1 MTFVEFQNGY
11 DMVPHSWIFECLQM
25 FGQQKIH
32 KINVLQTSMS
42 DWKIE
47 LFAYNNHLESM
58 SMKKGIFL
66 KDLFYSVVPY
76 AILYGSQDAGKRLSL
91 GKKQT

>member
-1 MTFVEFQNGY
+1 MTWCLIHGY
-11 DMVPHSWIFECLQM
+11 LNASKCLDSKK
-25 FGQQKIH
+25 FI

-47 LFAYNNHLESM
+47 LFTYNNHLESM
-58 SMKKGIFL
+58 SMKRGIFL

-76 AILYGSQDAGKRLSL
+76 AILHGSQDAGKRVSL
-91 GKKQT
+91 GKRQT